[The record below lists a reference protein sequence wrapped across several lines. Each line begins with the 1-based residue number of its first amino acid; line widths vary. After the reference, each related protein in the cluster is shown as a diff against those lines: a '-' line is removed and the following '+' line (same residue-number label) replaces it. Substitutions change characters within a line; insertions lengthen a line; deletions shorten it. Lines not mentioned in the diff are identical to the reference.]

1 MSEDVTNHTVRRHR
15 PILGILGV
23 RRSTKIEPQ
32 NMNTSS
38 DDSIANDSDQ
48 QKLLMRNKKILERNN
63 TFPKLN
69 MSLSP
74 KDNVQD
80 ELALPSNNNNNNRY
94 SICCNNVTTANGIVN
109 SDSGIEGATSN
120 EEEPTTPLIV
130 PSSTRPLALRSSKNA
145 QHYNLPPYESYP
157 SPILLSCR
165 SRFRDKFLP
174 PASDQYSSLKDHSS
188 TPDIPN
194 HSSPVKQEHRK
205 SGSFDMITTDSGVKA
220 NENRNDPA
228 RSSDSLAR
236 QALMAAHVFH
246 LIPTEKARQRN
257 FLQGR
262 SASNSLLGAVELE
275 KACPHRDVTIFV
287 GSWNMNGQ
295 SPQKQMTDFI
305 LPNALEHLPDLVVI
319 GTQESSSDKF
329 EWEVN
334 LQETLGP
341 SHVLLHSASLGT
353 LHLAVFIRRDLIWYC
368 SEPEDASLSV
378 RPGSHFKTKGAV
390 AISFCLFGTTMLFV
404 TSHLTAHQ
412 QKVKERVQDIK
423 RIIHALDLP
432 RNLNVRHRNKDVT
445 QNFDSVYWCGDLNFR
460 LSEPRANLMKW
471 ITETQFPL
479 PPHLPHEWI
488 HTDQ

>member
-1 MSEDVTNHTVRRHR
+1 MNEDVTNHVVRRHR

-32 NMNTSS
+32 NTSS
-38 DDSIANDSDQ
+38 DDSISNDQ
-48 QKLLMRNKKILERNN
+48 QGLLVPKRVLERNN
-63 TFPKLN
+63 TFPNLHATLN
-69 MSLSP
+69 P
-74 KDNVQD
+74 KDAKQ
-80 ELALPSNNNNNNRY
+80 EFLEPPGINNNNNNRY
-94 SICCNNVTTANGIVN
+94 SICCNTVTATNGMMN
-109 SDSGIEGATSN
+109 NDSEVEGTNSN
-120 EEEPTTPLIV
+120 EEEPMSLLIV
-130 PSSTRPLALRSSKNA
+130 PSSARPLAVKVPA
-145 QHYNLPPYESYP
+145 QHYNLPSYESYP
-157 SPILLSCR
+157 SPILMSR
-165 SRFRDKFLP
+165 SRFRNKFLP
-174 PASDQYSSLKDHSS
+174 PASDQYHSLKDHSS
-188 TPDIPN
+188 TPDIPT
-194 HSSPVKQEHRK
+194 HSTTPVMQDNRK
-205 SGSFDMITTDSGVKA
+205 SGSYDTIADASGNKT
-220 NENRNDPA
+220 NECCSDPSRVTA
-228 RSSDSLAR
+228 DSLAR

-262 SASNSLLGAVELE
+262 SASNSLLGTVELE
-275 KACPHRDVTIFV
+275 KACPNRDVTIFI
-287 GSWNMNGQ
+287 GTWNMNGQ
-295 SPQKQMTDFI
+295 SPPKQMSDFI
-305 LPNALEHLPDLVVI
+305 LPNAIEHLPDLIVM
-319 GTQESSSDKF
+319 GSQEACPDKF
-329 EWEVN
+329 EWEVM

-341 SHVLLHSASLGT
+341 SHVLFHSASLGT
-353 LHLAVFIRRDLIWYC
+353 LHLAVFMRRDLIWFC

-460 LSEPRANLMKW
+460 LSEPRANLLKW
-471 ITETQFPL
+471 INETQFPL
-479 PPHLPHEWI
+479 PPHLPHGYL